1 MDTSTVML
9 IVSNVAIVAI
19 VVIAVAGIWRA

>member
-9 IVSNVAIVAI
+9 IVSSVAIVAI